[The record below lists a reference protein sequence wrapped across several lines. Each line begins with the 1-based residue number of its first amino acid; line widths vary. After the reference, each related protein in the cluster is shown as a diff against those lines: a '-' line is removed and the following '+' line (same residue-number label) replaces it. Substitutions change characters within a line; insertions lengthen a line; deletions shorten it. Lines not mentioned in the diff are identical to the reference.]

1 LLAFPVPL
9 RSTSRLL
16 ALIGASLVLLTI
28 LGAAFALW
36 KLRQAT
42 EEDTQTD
49 LSNVTLVL
57 AEETARNIQAVDL
70 ALREI
75 QDHIAQMQLATPAE
89 LHRKAANRD
98 MHTYLL
104 GRMPNLPQVDGI
116 GIDDALGQ
124 VVGSSRSWPAP
135 VADVSDR
142 DYFRRARGALAN
154 QLIVSEPA
162 QSRITDAWTLYLT
175 RAVRSSNGVFLGAV
189 TAAIRLSY
197 FEDFYRA
204 IHLGEGSSI
213 TLLRRDGVMLA
224 RFPPLN
230 KQVGGFDLAKA
241 PTVQAVM
248 KGAEKASG
256 FSPGYLVNIPRFVA
270 VHTVRGYPLIV
281 AAAETLD
288 AAMMRW
294 RHTAMVT
301 AGATLA
307 IVIAWIALF
316 EALIRQDRRREQMAR
331 QLRSSEVDLAAA
343 KDAAEAANQAKSDFL
358 ARMSHEIRT
367 PMNGIIGMNHLMRST
382 PMSTDQQRYSELIG
396 DSAQALLSLINDI
409 LDVSKL
415 EAGRMELEIIPFD
428 LPALVES
435 VVSISTPRAQEKDVE
450 LHAVFHLGAGRWF
463 RGDPTRLRQI
473 LANLTSNALKFTDK
487 GVVAIDVSATPQSDE
502 IARLRFQVTDT
513 GIGISEEHQ
522 RGLFENFKQ
531 ADETIARRFGGTGLG
546 LAICKQLVELMGGTI
561 GASSKEGVG
570 SRFWFEISLPYADAA
585 EIGSAEP
592 ADRATRPEPASAER
606 SLSVLLV
613 EDNPVNQ
620 QVARIMLL
628 NAGHSVDVVGD
639 GWSAIEAVQKN
650 RYDVVL
656 MDIEMASLDGLQAT
670 ARIRALPPPDSTVPI
685 IAMTANAMQGARAK
699 FLAAGM
705 NDYIAKPF
713 DPPDL
718 VAALDRIA
726 TPGAAASAT
735 ERSPEPLVDF
745 KSAKLDDLRAMMDG
759 GTFATT
765 VRGFVDSLER
775 RVHRGARL
783 AAAGK
788 LAAAGRE
795 AHDIVSVAG
804 NLGAIRLSALAR
816 DLESACKSGDATQ
829 SRKAA
834 DAVTAAA
841 RDVLVLLES
850 YQAQAA

>member
-1 LLAFPVPL
+1 LLAFLVPL

-49 LSNVTLVL
+49 LGNVTLVL
-57 AEETARNIQAVDL
+57 AEGTARDIQAVDL
-70 ALREI
+70 VLREI
-75 QDHIAQMQLATPAE
+75 QDHIVQMQFATPAE
-89 LHRKAANRD
+89 LRRKAASSD
-98 MHTYLL
+98 MYAYLL
-104 GRMPNLPQVDGI
+104 SHMPNLPQVDGI
-116 GIDDALGQ
+116 GIDDAAGQ
-124 VVGSSRSWPAP
+124 VIGSSRSWPAP

-142 DYFRRARGALAN
+142 DYFRRARGAMAD

-162 QSRITDAWTLYLT
+162 QSRITNVWTVYLT
-175 RAVRSSNGVFLGAV
+175 RSLRSSSGVFLGAV

-204 IHLGEGSSI
+204 IHLGEGSAI
-213 TLLRRDGVMLA
+213 TLLRRDGVLLA
-224 RFPPLN
+224 RFPVLTDR
-230 KQVGGFDLAKA
+230 VGGSDLANA
-241 PTVQAVM
+241 PTVKAVM
-248 KGAEKASG
+248 KGAETASG
-256 FSPGYLVNIPRFVA
+256 FSPGYLERSPRFVA

-281 AAAETLD
+281 AAAETVD
-288 AAMMRW
+288 AAFMRW

-301 AGATLA
+301 AGATIA
-307 IVIAWIALF
+307 VVIAWIVLF

-331 QLRSSEVDLAAA
+331 QLRSSEIDLAAA
-343 KDAAEAANQAKSDFL
+343 KEAAEAANHAKSDFL

-382 PMSTDQQRYSELIG
+382 PMSADQQHYSELIG

-415 EAGRMELEIIPFD
+415 EAGRMVLEIIPFD

-435 VVSISTPRAQEKDVE
+435 IVSISTPRAQEKDVE
-450 LHAVFHLGAGRWF
+450 LHANFRLDAGRWF

-487 GVVAIDVSATPQSDE
+487 GVVAIDISATPQSKE
-502 IARLRFQVTDT
+502 VARLRFQVTDT
-513 GIGISEEHQ
+513 GIGISEDHQ
-522 RGLFENFKQ
+522 RGLFDKFNQ
-531 ADETIARRFGGTGLG
+531 ADESIARRFGGTGLG

-570 SRFWFEISLPYADAA
+570 SRFWFEISLPHAEAA
-585 EIGSAEP
+585 EVEREEP
-592 ADRATRPEPASAER
+592 ADRATGPTLASAER
-606 SLSVLLV
+606 SLQVLLV

-620 QVARIMLL
+620 QVAQIMLM
-628 NAGHSVDVVGD
+628 NAGHNVDVVDD
-639 GWSAIEAVQKN
+639 GWSAIEAV
-650 RYDVVL
+650 RTCHYDVVL

-670 ARIRALPPPDSTVPI
+670 ARIRALPPPASSVPI
-685 IAMTANAMQGARAK
+685 IAMTANAMQGAREK

-726 TPGAAASAT
+726 APGSPLPAG
-735 ERSPEPLVDF
+735 ERSREPLVDF
-745 KSAKLDDLRAMMDG
+745 KSEKLDDLRTMMEDG
-759 GTFATT
+759 AFADT
-765 VRGFVDSLER
+765 VRGFVTSLEQRVR
-775 RVHRGARL
+775 RSTRL
-783 AAAGK
+783 VATGK
-788 LAAAGRE
+788 LATAGRE

-804 NLGAIRLSALAR
+804 NLGAVRLSALAR
-816 DLESACKSGDATQ
+816 DLEAACKSGDVTQ
-829 SRKAA
+829 SRMAA
-834 DAVTAAA
+834 EAVTAAA